1 MLTDNIVVGTL
12 ADGCSCALVA
22 AHDLDALEASM
33 TATAGRELYP
43 GELYGAAAQQLGVK
57 RIYAL
62 RCPAGQRLD
71 ALLSWTT
78 PGQVESLL
86 DLPAETEEDLQIAGL

>member
-1 MLTDNIVVGTL
+1 MLTDNFVAGTL

-22 AHDLDALEASM
+22 AEELDALEASM
-33 TATAGRELYP
+33 TAAAGRELYP
-43 GELYGAAAQQLGVK
+43 GELYGAAAQHLGVK

-62 RCPAGQRLD
+62 RCPTGQRLD
-71 ALLSWTT
+71 ALLSWTA